1 MYMDD
6 KLKYG
11 LGGLLIGGLLVWITA
26 FTIIRTNN
34 PSAMGMMGFRN
45 SFQPN
50 IMQNSN
56 GIDTHFIEQMIPH
69 HEDAIT
75 MAKIAKERAQKP
87 EIKQLADAIITSQGQ
102 EIDQMKAWYQDWYG
116 KEVPSGRDVMGEHG
130 MMQGGTMHMGM
141 MGNETDMTRLET
153 ASDFDKAFIEEMIPH
168 HQMAVMMANMLKSQT
183 QRPEMK
189 KLADDIINAQTKEI
203 EEMRQWYQDWG
214 YEQ

>member
-1 MYMDD
+1 MDD

-26 FTIIRTNN
+26 FTFIRSNN
-34 PSAMGMMGFRN
+34 PNVMGMMGFRN

-50 IMQNSN
+50 VMQNSN
-56 GIDTHFIEQMIPH
+56 GIDAHFIEQMIPH

-102 EIDQMKAWYQDWYG
+102 EIDQMKTWYQNWYG
-116 KEVPSGRDVMGEHG
+116 KNVPSGSNVMNQHG
-130 MMQGGTMHMGM
+130 MMQGGRMHMGM
-141 MGNETDMTRLET
+141 MGNETDMTRLEV

-183 QRPEMK
+183 QRPEME

-214 YEQ
+214 YAQ